1 MAVRQEQI
9 ELMKLRKSLNKALR
23 DNEMLRIDYEYDLG
37 AKDARK
43 DSERLVGHL
52 MEVKASLESIRELMR

>member
-9 ELMKLRKSLNKALR
+9 EYMKLRKSLNKALR

-37 AKDARK
+37 AKDSTK
-43 DSERLVGHL
+43 DSERLVKHL
-52 MEVKASLESIRELMR
+52 VDIKTSLENIREMMR